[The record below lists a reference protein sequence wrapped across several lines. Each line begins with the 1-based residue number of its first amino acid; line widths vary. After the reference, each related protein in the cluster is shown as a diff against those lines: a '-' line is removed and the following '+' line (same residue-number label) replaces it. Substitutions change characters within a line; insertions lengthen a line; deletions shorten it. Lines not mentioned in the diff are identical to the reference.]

1 MAHDLRTAQRY
12 YDVHGV
18 GQGVRRIGAMATL
31 MRTRGEV
38 RPPSPGPSDA
48 SYSESESE
56 SCPGTPMAMA
66 PTPRTMDIPPMTPE
80 SRPGTLMAMA
90 PTPPTADHPPMTP
103 ESRPGTPMAMAPTPP
118 TADHPPMTPEVAPA
132 APSSPVATE
141 RPGRRRACWSA
152 KETQLLMRASEGMVR
167 SGTYNAAALFA
178 DPAVREGLAGKTPD
192 QIYNKF
198 KYIRKC
204 FTKM

>member
-103 ESRPGTPMAMAPTPP
+103 E
-118 TADHPPMTPEVAPA
+118 VAPA